1 MLPFCIG
8 ESDLI
13 SEMGLRAT
21 QWEMALLISQLSLT
35 VDPGKDEF

>member
-13 SEMGLRAT
+13 SEMALRAT

-35 VDPGKDEF
+35 VDPGRDEF